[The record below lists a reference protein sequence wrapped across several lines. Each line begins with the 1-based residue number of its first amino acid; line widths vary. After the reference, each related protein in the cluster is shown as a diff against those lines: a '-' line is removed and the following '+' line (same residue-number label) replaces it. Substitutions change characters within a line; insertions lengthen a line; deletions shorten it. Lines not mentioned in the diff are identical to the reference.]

1 MKGVNMLSFI
11 FGLFVGVVATILAL
25 ALCKS
30 AGRCPYQDDT
40 GTCEFARKYERRV
53 NNDTHDG

>member
-1 MKGVNMLSFI
+1 MLSFI
-11 FGLFVGVVATILAL
+11 LGLFTGTVATIFVL

-40 GTCEFARKYERRV
+40 GTCEFARKYESQIGGTNV
-53 NNDTHDG
+53 NNGR